1 MLSGARLGYDAC
13 LAHLLCYENLSQ
25 GIVYLVST
33 GMVKV
38 LTLEVQLAAI
48 LLTHTLGKVQR

>member
-1 MLSGARLGYDAC
+1 MLTSTRLGYDAR

-38 LTLEVQLAAI
+38 LTL
-48 LLTHTLGKVQR
+48 